1 LAKDP
6 TFVPSEKETD
16 TLESLFAWVK
26 F

>member
-6 TFVPSEKETD
+6 NFVPSEKETD
-16 TLESLFAWVK
+16 NLESLFAWVK